1 MPGRVSSGRSL
12 APSAR
17 ARPTKRKGR
26 KSATLNALE
35 LAELQNPTQ
44 VKIHQH
50 RLGEIDD
57 DDEESRA
64 RADVD
69 DRSSKRRKIDINVGD
84 EDQDEGS
91 DSDGN
96 KWHTGVGEDDDDSD
110 LDSDEAFGE
119 SDEEKFTDFTF
130 RGSLKPHVSMGDKQA
145 RQRKVLHKE
154 INLDE
159 DIEDASNDQED
170 GLDDMSDDSLGSDA
184 VDLATAWDMNNSDE
198 EIDEATEKQ
207 KRKRKRQS
215 ETEMEV
221 QSESDNASDDGD
233 EISQLSFS
241 DEEDTEGQ
249 SKLVKFVQGLESNQD
264 VKESLENGKGT
275 KLSLA
280 TLLAASR
287 DPSHRRALKLVQNRE
302 KNGPENYT
310 GGIPGKLAPP
320 LAKRQQDRLD
330 RAAAYEKSKETL
342 GRWIDTVKQNR
353 RAEHISFPLPDPS
366 DGTAAGLKAL
376 APMSQSA
383 PLTSLEAT
391 IQEIM
396 QESGL
401 GTGRGQTADDQEA
414 AFEELQ
420 TKKMPIEE
428 VQARRAELR
437 RSRELMFREEIR
449 ARRIKKI
456 KSKAYRRVHR
466 KERDRLAVHER
477 ELLEREGG
485 VNSEEERERNDRRR
499 AETRMGARHKES
511 RWAKAVK
518 ASGRAA
524 WDEDARGGM
533 TELARKDEELR
544 RRIEGKKIQ
553 DSDESGEEDDSESE
567 YEGFSEGEDSR
578 RLENKLAQLKAQDV
592 SQPISKLGS
601 MAFMQ
606 RAEASRRKENDDAI
620 ESMQRTLREEAGEQG
635 SSSEEELEMAGRMKY
650 GQSAQVQ
657 GVVERKEPRR
667 NEFEERLSEDEYEQK
682 PDMPKRPKTTTTN
695 IDSTSHMRGETLQKP
710 LKAANPEAPMPQ
722 KLKAQQKNSKPR
734 ATAKPV
740 QFLDDVTSSSGS
752 DEETLPTPVDGP
764 TVTRQE
770 EMVRMLFA
778 GDDVVYDDFEAEKK
792 DTILE
797 EGDQVTS
804 TALPGWGSWTGEGIS
819 KREQKRNARNTK
831 TVTIVK
837 GVSQDQRKDKSLE
850 RVIINEKRIKKNGKY
865 LASELP
871 HPFESREQY
880 ERSLRLPLGPE
891 WTTKNTFQ
899 DATKP
904 RVLLKQ
910 GIIKPMARP
919 MI

>member
-353 RAEHISFPLPDPS
+353 RAEHISFPLPDLS

>member
-383 PLTSLEAT
+383 PLTPLEAT

-682 PDMPKRPKTTTTN
+682 PDMPKRPETTTTN
-695 IDSTSHMRGETLQKP
+695 IDSTSHMRGKTLQKP
-710 LKAANPEAPMPQ
+710 SKAAKPEAPMPQ

-764 TVTRQE
+764 TLTRQE

-804 TALPGWGSWTGEGIS
+804 TSLPGWGSWTGEGIS